1 MSFDQPT
8 PGQGDPSGSVPP
20 PPAGGTPPTPPPP
33 GGTPPPPPPPP
44 PGGGTPPPP
53 PPPPPGV
60 PAAGG
65 SNVDVGVA
73 FSWALAKFQKYAVI
87 LIGLAAVVFV
97 IRLIQTLFTNW
108 MVNRSVE
115 NCGTIVV
122 TDNGTITSGA
132 CGATFGA
139 TILASI
145 IGAILFGILAWL
157 ATIGLY
163 RAGLKT
169 SLGEVP
175 GFHNLTSSEH
185 LGKYVVVAIVYGLLS
200 AVGLVL
206 CILPGI
212 IVIFLFQFSPFYA
225 LDKGQGVG
233 EAFGNSYRVVTK
245 NLLPVI
251 ITAIVNIVAAFVGSL
266 FFGILTLVAL
276 PFAIL
281 FTVHVYRQLNQ
292 EPVAA

>member
-1 MSFDQPT
+1 V
-8 PGQGDPSGSVPP
+8 PGAS
-20 PPAGGTPPTPPPP
+20 
-33 GGTPPPPPPPP
+33 
-44 PGGGTPPPP
+44 
-53 PPPPPGV
+53 
-60 PAAGG
+60 G

-73 FSWALAKFQKYAVI
+73 FSWALKKFQQYALI
-87 LIGLAAVVFV
+87 LVGLAAVVFV
-97 IRLIQTLFTNW
+97 IRLIGIVFQNWLTDRLAGDCNGFVITENGALVTSTSCGSTFTTTLIAGL
-108 MVNRSVE
+108 V
-115 NCGTIVV
+115 
-122 TDNGTITSGA
+122 
-132 CGATFGA
+132 
-139 TILASI
+139 
-145 IGAILFGILAWL
+145 GAIIFGVLAWL

-175 GFHNLTSSEH
+175 GFHNLTTGEH
-185 LGKYVVVAIVYGLLS
+185 LGKYIVVAIVYGLLS
-200 AVGLVL
+200 AVGLIL

-245 NLLPVI
+245 NILPVI

-266 FFGILTLVAL
+266 FWGVLTLVAL

>member
-1 MSFDQPT
+1 VAPAA
-8 PGQGDPSGSVPP
+8 P
-20 PPAGGTPPTPPPP
+20 PPAGGTPASAAAARRPPPP
-33 GGTPPPPPPPP
+33 APRRCRAAAASAAA
-44 PGGGTPPPP
+44 
-53 PPPPPGV
+53 PGV

-73 FSWALAKFQKYAVI
+73 FSWALKKFQQYALV
-87 LIGLAAVVFV
+87 LVGLAAVVFV

-132 CGATFGA
+132 CGRRTARR
-139 TILASI
+139 SWPPSSS
-145 IGAILFGILAWL
+145 AILFGILAWL

-175 GFHNLTSSEH
+175 GFHNLTSSEN